1 MRCSPGEAVTRAI
14 LGKDLAVLWASP
26 VPYVGGAAL
35 QAVLGILVVDQLQT
49 RSQAVLQPLF
59 PIAGLLL
66 LLLVPLL
73 TMRTF
78 AEEARSGTLDL
89 LLAVP
94 VPARPLVV
102 GKWLAAWGTAVVL
115 LAPALLLA
123 GLVSLWGDPD
133 LGPVASGFLGLAL
146 LAGAVS
152 ALGTLA
158 STLTS
163 SQPVAAT
170 AAAFLALALWFAG
183 GVGSG
188 ARTVLSRLSL
198 SERLRL
204 FASGAVDVG
213 DAAFFAFV
221 SAACLVLA
229 VAVVEARR
237 LR

>member
-1 MRCSPGEAVTRAI
+1 MTRAI

-35 QAVLGILVVDQLQT
+35 QAVLGVLVVDQLQA

-73 TMRTF
+73 TMRAF
-78 AEEARSGTLDL
+78 AEEARTGTLDL

-94 VPARPLVV
+94 VAARPLVL
-102 GKWLAAWGTAVVL
+102 GKWLAAWLTALAL

-123 GLVSLWGDPD
+123 GLVALWGDPD
-133 LGPVASGFLGLAL
+133 VGPVVTGFLGLAL
-146 LAGAVS
+146 LAGAVA
-152 ALGTLA
+152 ALGTLTSA
-158 STLTS
+158 VTS
-163 SQPVAAT
+163 SQAVAAT
-170 AAAFLALALWFAG
+170 AAAFLALALWFGG

-188 ARTVLSRLSL
+188 ARTALSAVSL

-204 FASGAVDVG
+204 FSSGAIDTG
-213 DAAFFAFV
+213 DAAFFTCLG
-221 SAACLVLA
+221 AACLVLA
-229 VAVVEARR
+229 VTAVDARR